1 MRKLLT
7 TAVMMMALSIMSTE
21 TFAEGSKPFS
31 ATAVQAANGQE
42 QVGKL
47 FVSDQGVR
55 YEYVERGRE
64 MIKIVLHKEQVMRI
78 LFPQEKQFIE
88 IKAPAGTPAPGMEN
102 EKPCPPVDGL
112 VCEKVADAKFGNLA
126 VEQWSQTHA
135 PSKTSSKLWWE
146 PVRKMVVRQEY
157 STGQIMQLTRL
168 EDVDFEG
175 RSVEHWDVSFATPD
189 GKVSKMSRYI
199 DMDIG
204 IIVKVDDPARGMKRE
219 LRNVKVA
226 TDDQGW
232 FSVPQGYQRI
242 KAPKAPGATM
252 GR

>member
-1 MRKLLT
+1 MRNFLT
-7 TAVMMMALSIMSTE
+7 TAVILMAFSLMPSQIL
-21 TFAEGSKPFS
+21 AAGSKPFS

-47 FVSDQGVR
+47 FVSDKGVR

-88 IKAPAGTPAPGMEN
+88 IKAPAGTPAPGIEN
-102 EKPCPPVDGL
+102 DKPCPAVDGL
-112 VCEKVADAKFGNLA
+112 VCEKVGNAKFGELA
-126 VEQWSQTHA
+126 VEQWSQTHT

-146 PVRKMVVRQEY
+146 PIRKMVVRQEY

-168 EDVDFEG
+168 ADVDFEG
-175 RSVEHWDVSFATPD
+175 RMVEHWDVSFATPD
-189 GKVSKMSRYI
+189 GKISKLSRYI

-204 IIVKVDDPARGMKRE
+204 IIVKVDDPTRGMSRE
-219 LRNVKVA
+219 LRDVKVA

-242 KAPKAPGATM
+242 EAPKVPGAGM